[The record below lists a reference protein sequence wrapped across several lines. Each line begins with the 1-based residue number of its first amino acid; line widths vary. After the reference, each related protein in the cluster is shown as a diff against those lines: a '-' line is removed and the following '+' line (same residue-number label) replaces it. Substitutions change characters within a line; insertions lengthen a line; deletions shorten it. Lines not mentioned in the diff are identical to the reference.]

1 VTRMMKLWWSLTA
14 VVVVLGVAGLTTGV
28 ASAQKDDTSTKLVVD
43 RVDAREDE
51 VVVSG
56 SLTGA
61 DPSSIELTVD
71 GAAYEPTSAVTLAES
86 GGRNEVIVVLDNA
99 EALGNA
105 TVQLAKSALSH
116 LMPGEGATSTLG
128 VISTGG
134 KVSVDAGPSAN
145 ESAIRAGL
153 DGIHP
158 AGVSYTWDGVAR
170 AADLLEERD
179 RGTTGTVVLFTG
191 SASAA
196 TGAPST
202 VASSALQR
210 AGVRLDVVALPK
222 GADVGTAGE
231 IVAERGGTLD
241 LVNSDEDLD
250 GAFAQLASSLEGR
263 FELTFPAPADAGS
276 IVPMTL
282 TSGSATAELSFTP
295 GAVRTGSFGLAPIT
309 SDGSGG
315 FFSSSLVKWT
325 GLLLGVVAVMLIL
338 WTVLTM
344 VLPSESN
351 LVSRLEVY
359 EENYGAED
367 DSLDAPNAGQA
378 TVPIIRRAVEL
389 TGEMAE
395 RRGVLDKI
403 ETKLERANLPLRA
416 AEAMFFAAAAVLIL
430 TVLTFV
436 LTGNF
441 LMTLVAA
448 ALAVITPVAL
458 LNLRIR
464 KRQKA
469 FVALLPDML
478 TLLAGTLKAGY
489 SVAQGFESVSG
500 EIDEPMGR
508 ELRRVV
514 TETRLGRP
522 LEEALEAVAER
533 MDSDDFAWAVMAI
546 RIQREVGGNLAELL
560 STVADTMTQ
569 RERLRREVST
579 LTAEGRL
586 SAVIIGLLPPGLA
599 GALAVLN
606 PEYIGGLFEPGLG
619 YGLLAGAIVMMLIG
633 FAWMKKTITIEV

>member
-1 VTRMMKLWWSLTA
+1 MTRMLKLWWSLTA
-14 VVVVLGVAGLTTGV
+14 VLVVLGVAGVTTGV
-28 ASAQKDDTSTKLVVD
+28 ASAQKDEPSAELTVD
-43 RVDAREDE
+43 RVDARGEQ

-56 SLTGA
+56 SLVGA
-61 DPSSIELTVD
+61 DPSSIELSV
-71 GAAYEPTSAVTLAES
+71 GGEQVQPTSATKLADG
-86 GGRNEVIVVLDNA
+86 GGRNEVIVVIDNA

-105 TVQLAKSALSH
+105 TVQLAKAGLSH
-116 LMPGEGATSTLG
+116 LMPSQGAVSSLG

-134 KVSVDAGPSAN
+134 KVIVEAGPSTN
-145 ESAIRAGL
+145 ESTIMTGL
-153 DGIHP
+153 EGIHP
-158 AGVSYTWDGVAR
+158 SGTSYTWDGVAR
-170 AADLLEERD
+170 AANLLEERSPD
-179 RGTTGTVVLFTG
+179 STGTVVLFTA
-191 SASAA
+191 SASSP

-210 AGVRLDVVALPK
+210 AGVRLDVIALPQ
-222 GADVGTAGE
+222 GADVGTVGE
-231 IVAERGGTLD
+231 MVAERGGSLD
-241 LVNSDEDLD
+241 LINSDEALD
-250 GAFAQLASSLEGR
+250 GAFAEVATALQGR
-263 FELTFPAPADAGS
+263 FELTFPATQEPGS

-282 TSGSATAELSFTP
+282 KSGAATAELSFTP

-309 SDGSGG
+309 DAGSGG
-315 FFSSSLVKWT
+315 FFSSALVKWA
-325 GLLLGVVAVMLIL
+325 GLVLGVVAVMLIL
-338 WTVLTM
+338 WTILTM

-359 EENYGAED
+359 EENYGAAEESED
-367 DSLDAPNAGQA
+367 LPDAGQA

-395 RRGVLDKI
+395 RRGQLDKL

-416 AEAMFFAAAAVLIL
+416 AEAMFFTAAATLIL
-430 TVLTFV
+430 AVLTFV
-436 LTGNF
+436 LTGSIF
-441 LMTLVAA
+441 MTLVAGV
-448 ALAVITPVAL
+448 LAVVVPLVL
-458 LNLRIR
+458 LQFRVR

-469 FVALLPDML
+469 FVSLLPDML

-533 MDSDDFAWAVMAI
+533 MGSDDFAWAVMAI

-586 SAVIIGLLPPGLA
+586 SAFIIGLLPPGLA
-599 GALAVLN
+599 GALFVLN

-619 YGLLAGAIVMMLIG
+619 YALLAASVVSMGIG

>member
-1 VTRMMKLWWSLTA
+1 MTRMMRLWWSLTA
-14 VVVVLGVAGLTTGV
+14 TVVVLGVAGVTTGV
-28 ASAQKDDTSTKLVVD
+28 ASAQKDEPSTKLTVD
-43 RVDAREDE
+43 KVDARGDE

-56 SLTGA
+56 SLVGA
-61 DPSSIELTVD
+61 DPSTIELTVD
-71 GAAYEPTSAVTLAES
+71 GKPVEPTSAGAIADR
-86 GGRNEVIVVLDNA
+86 GGRNQVIVVIDNA

-105 TVQLAKSALSH
+105 TVQLAKAGLSH
-116 LMPGEGATSTLG
+116 LMPSNGATSSLG

-134 KVSVDAGPSAN
+134 KVVVEAGPSTNDA
-145 ESAIRAGL
+145 AVMAGL

-158 AGVSYTWDGVAR
+158 VGTSYTWDGVAR
-170 AADLLEERD
+170 AANLLEEREP
-179 RGTTGTVVLFTG
+179 GTTGTVVLFTA
-191 SASAA
+191 SASSP
-196 TGAPST
+196 TGAPAT

-210 AGVRLDVVALPK
+210 AGVRLDVIALPK
-222 GADVGTAGE
+222 GADVGTVGE
-231 IVAERGGTLD
+231 MVAERGGSLD
-241 LVNSDEDLD
+241 LISSDEDLD
-250 GAFAQLASSLEGR
+250 GAFAKIASGLEGR
-263 FELTFPAPADAGS
+263 FELTFPADQEPGS
-276 IVPMTL
+276 ILPMTL
-282 TSGSATAELSFTP
+282 KSGSTTTELSFTP
-295 GAVRTGSFGLAPIT
+295 GAVRTGSFGLAPIE
-309 SDGSGG
+309 SAGSGG
-315 FFSSSLVKWT
+315 FFSSSLVKWA
-325 GLLLGVVAVMLIL
+325 GLILGVIAVMLVL

-344 VLPSESN
+344 VLPSESD

-359 EENYGAED
+359 EESYGAEE
-367 DSLDAPNAGQA
+367 DSLDAPDASQA

-416 AEAMFFAAAAVLIL
+416 AEAMFFAAAATLMLVVL
-430 TVLTFV
+430 VYV
-436 LTGNF
+436 LTGSLF
-441 LMTLVAA
+441 MTLVAGG
-448 ALAVITPVAL
+448 LAVIVPFAL
-458 LNLRIR
+458 LEFRIR

-469 FVALLPDML
+469 FVSLLPDML

-489 SVAQGFESVSG
+489 SVGQGFESVST

-533 MDSDDFAWAVMAI
+533 MGSDDFAWAVMAI

-560 STVADTMTQ
+560 TTVADTMTQ

-606 PEYIGGLFEPGLG
+606 PEYIGALFEPGLG
-619 YGLLAGAIVMMLIG
+619 YGLLAASLVSMFIG